1 MFYLCN
7 ILPVL
12 MTQQPFQTSLQNE
25 RETIFTH
32 PSVFYSAHQL
42 HNEHQPAAAPNF
54 CSLDVVWSLESG
66 QSHSSVLGS
75 QRPLVSLTLHCFDRW
90 RFQWRFLIPWF
101 LFLRPALSC
110 PVDAAYSAPPLLHY
124 LQTLNY
130 VFLVAKWLQ
139 ARFRLM
145 LQNVVR
151 IIH

>member
-54 CSLDVVWSLESG
+54 CSLDVVWSSESG

-75 QRPLVSLTLHCFDRW
+75 QRPLVSLTLHCFVGQVEISVKIFDSM
-90 RFQWRFLIPWF
+90 IPVST
-101 LFLRPALSC
+101 PCPVLSC
-110 PVDAAYSAPPLLHY
+110 GCSLLCSSPA
-124 LQTLNY
+124 TL
-130 VFLVAKWLQ
+130 LA
-139 ARFRLM
+139 
-145 LQNVVR
+145 NVELCFSCC
-151 IIH
+151 